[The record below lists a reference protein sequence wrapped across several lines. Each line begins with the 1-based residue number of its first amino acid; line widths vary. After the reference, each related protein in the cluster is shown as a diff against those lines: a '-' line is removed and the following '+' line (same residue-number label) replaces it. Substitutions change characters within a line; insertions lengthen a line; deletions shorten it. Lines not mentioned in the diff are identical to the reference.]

1 MFDDELIQ
9 LNKEKKHKKRGRRI
23 PHNIEKKMKRYAK
36 YRARLDQLEKRKRN
50 PYGIYYQE
58 NRKYSNALLNLARD
72 NMG

>member
-1 MFDDELIQ
+1 
-9 LNKEKKHKKRGRRI
+9 
-23 PHNIEKKMKRYAK
+23 MKRYAK